1 MSAQNLRTGTVR
13 PDDSHDPRARL
24 VAENFFSMRPKPLE
38 RWLWQQALPASAE
51 RIYWYHWDLGYRN
64 GTWCSQVPIR
74 IVGRDCC
81 LDPATV
87 TRAYQLLKSL
97 DLIRREDPGRDPANP
112 FQQAT
117 ALTEVRI
124 PRELLVT
131 LGREPKRRPASETNT
146 QNAASTPIPNVAVP
160 AQQAR
165 AVTKETAPLTVA
177 ATGNAADHP
186 PSEMSVSRAESKAI
200 FGRFSAG
207 ERTRFAEASRLR
219 RANMEFDADTR
230 LGPTERAHVLST
242 LESLSRARPTQTS
255 PKQPAAQVTPS
266 PKGPRRLPALEVVKL
281 QKSLRTLA
289 AASGTPTNEGLMRE
303 VMYAV
308 EEGALTRFPV
318 PLAINIALKKLREGA
333 WSSPYRMPA
342 DWGVRRAAAEVCSAA
357 GQ

>member
-1 MSAQNLRTGTVR
+1 MSAVNLRTGSVR
-13 PDDSHDPRARL
+13 PDDTRDVRSRL

-38 RWLWQQALPASAE
+38 RWVWQQGLPASAE
-51 RIYWYHWDLGYRN
+51 RIYWYHWDLGHRN

-117 ALTEVRI
+117 ALTEVRV
-124 PRELLVT
+124 PRELLTT
-131 LGREPKRRPASETNT
+131 LGREPKRRSAAAPKPAV
-146 QNAASTPIPNVAVP
+146 AAEPAVQGRVEPRPVVPAVAV
-160 AQQAR
+160 
-165 AVTKETAPLTVA
+165 
-177 ATGNAADHP
+177 
-186 PSEMSVSRAESKAI
+186 SREESKAI

-207 ERTRFAEASRLR
+207 ERTRFVEASRHR
-219 RANMEFDADTR
+219 RSGMEFDADTR
-230 LGPTERAHVLST
+230 LGPTDHAHVLDT
-242 LESLSRARPTQTS
+242 LESLAHARPVQTV
-255 PKQPAAQVTPS
+255 PDRPANQAS
-266 PKGPRRLPALEVVKL
+266 GAPKGPRRLQALEVVRL
-281 QKSLRTLA
+281 QRSLRTLA
-289 AASGTPTNEGLMRE
+289 AAAGTPANPSLLRE

-308 EEGALTRFPV
+308 EEGALTKFPV

-333 WSSPYRMPA
+333 WSVPHRMPTE
-342 DWGVRRAAAEVCSAA
+342 WGVQRAYPEQCSAA